1 MKKQTKRNNT
11 GSAIIELL
19 IIVFTIV
26 VIFKIASWIYA
37 DIESGNYLKRYHYI
51 EGGDQVTIGCD
62 GKFIDKKDLPKDGLK
77 CSLSKEA
84 NQND

>member
-11 GSAIIELL
+11 GSGVIELL
-19 IIVFTIV
+19 ICMVEIVFIY
-26 VIFKIASWIYA
+26 IIASWIYA